1 MKVWNY
7 TKEIANLRALVTN
20 FAGPKICNPSL
31 RDASLRDL
39 GPVLEQKYNKH
50 WHHAAFTS
58 QSLSKSEQNGCQLE
72 K

>member
-1 MKVWNY
+1 M
-7 TKEIANLRALVTN
+7 TN
-20 FAGPKICNPSL
+20 FAGLKICNPSL

-58 QSLSKSEQNGCQLE
+58 RSLSKSEQNGCQLE